1 MNVICVHLSKLLNEP
16 HTHNGES
23 SQRKERERVPDR
35 KSDTQQRAGQRKRS
49 RRRDKPGF
57 VRVEW
62 IQHRRCLQSSERR
75 LTSGGCLV
83 IHSPPQN
90 PMRQLGSH
98 FKAGLNAQSW
108 ADPVRPTC
116 TRRVAMHHSRGIRH
130 LMRPTG
136 SLVMLVDGQRP
147 ATRD

>member
-83 IHSPPQN
+83 IHSPRKIPCASLAATSK
-90 PMRQLGSH
+90 LG
-98 FKAGLNAQSW
+98 
-108 ADPVRPTC
+108 
-116 TRRVAMHHSRGIRH
+116 
-130 LMRPTG
+130 
-136 SLVMLVDGQRP
+136 
-147 ATRD
+147 